1 MKCHAFTPGSLTVR
15 EIIIGDSKAIRR
27 VLGNI
32 VELLGFE
39 VLDAA
44 DGLDGL
50 ELLTAAGQVELV
62 LLT

>member
-1 MKCHAFTPGSLTVR
+1 MKCHAFTPGGLTVR

-62 LLT
+62 LLN